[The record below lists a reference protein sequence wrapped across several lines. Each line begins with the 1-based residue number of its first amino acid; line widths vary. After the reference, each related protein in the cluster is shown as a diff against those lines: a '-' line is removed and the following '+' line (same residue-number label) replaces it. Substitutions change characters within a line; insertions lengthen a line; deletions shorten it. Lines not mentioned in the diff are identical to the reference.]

1 MVSKNTNS
9 QQQIIF
15 RNSLSCETRFFLE
28 PEQPKQRQYD
38 ALRAYFVE
46 NLSAK
51 DVVTLTV

>member
-1 MVSKNTNS
+1 MAIKTTKAQS
-9 QQQIIF
+9 QVKF
-15 RNSLSCETRFFLE
+15 SNSLSNEARFFLE
-28 PEQPKQRQYD
+28 PEQPKQRQYE